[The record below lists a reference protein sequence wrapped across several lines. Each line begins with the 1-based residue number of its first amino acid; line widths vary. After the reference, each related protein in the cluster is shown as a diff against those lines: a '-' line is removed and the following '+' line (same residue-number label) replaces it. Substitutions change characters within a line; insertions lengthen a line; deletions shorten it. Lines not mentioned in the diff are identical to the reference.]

1 MCQALCL
8 VLSIQGWKR
17 QTRSLT
23 SQICALWLIF
33 HSYYLKQK
41 NGDFFIKERSGSMVF
56 LLSFFLWGSFLSLHE
71 SYKTTLECISCWTYR
86 LNLFFPSGFQAV
98 NNYSIRKI
106 WCFLC
111 FFLLFG
117 PPIQS
122 TDQSKLPLHLDPS
135 LSSGCIFFFSDLV
148 NFQLPCY
155 PNWSFL
161 NPSLYYTLA
170 YSICKA
176 RLIILKNS
184 FDFFLMVLLN
194 KDETS

>member
-17 QTRSLT
+17 QTCSLT

-56 LLSFFLWGSFLSLHE
+56 LLSFLLWGSFFFLSLHE

-117 PPIQS
+117 SPIQS

-135 LSSGCIFFFSDLV
+135 LSSGCIFFFQTLSTFSCLAILSDLSSTPV
-148 NFQLPCY
+148 F
-155 PNWSFL
+155 
-161 NPSLYYTLA
+161 T
-170 YSICKA
+170 
-176 RLIILKNS
+176 ILWHIPYAKPG
-184 FDFFLMVLLN
+184 
-194 KDETS
+194 